1 MEWLFAKKKK
11 NNQSNNQTI
20 KRNEACQALSFG
32 ERDRK
37 KIDLLR
43 KQLSIKVMN
52 FSPGWA
58 GLGAYVPR
66 RDKEAKKK
74 KKKAIA
80 RCNTSDGLF
89 SVWKTLQQDTHTN
102 DRFSSILPA

>member
-11 NNQSNNQTI
+11 NKQSNNQTI

-89 SVWKTLQQDTHTN
+89 SVC
-102 DRFSSILPA
+102 